1 MENQKGGLKF
11 DDALKFVQPRPWLV
25 DDLGNPKTY
34 PTNDIFLI
42 KIFKWVDVE
51 SMYVHNYFISADAW
65 KSRLKLDDGSNK
77 RSFGAHKCAAIFI
90 DNSGVDVI
98 LGILPFAEHLLSR
111 GTEVCN

>member
-42 KIFKWVDVE
+42 KIFR
-51 SMYVHNYFISADAW
+51 SMWSPCMFI
-65 KSRLKLDDGSNK
+65 
-77 RSFGAHKCAAIFI
+77 I
-90 DNSGVDVI
+90 I
-98 LGILPFAEHLLSR
+98 LYLQMHGNP
-111 GTEVCN
+111 V

>member
-34 PTNDIFLI
+34 PTNDIFVI
-42 KIFKWVDVE
+42 NQNIVE
-51 SMYVHNYFISADAW
+51 SIYVHNDFIFADAW